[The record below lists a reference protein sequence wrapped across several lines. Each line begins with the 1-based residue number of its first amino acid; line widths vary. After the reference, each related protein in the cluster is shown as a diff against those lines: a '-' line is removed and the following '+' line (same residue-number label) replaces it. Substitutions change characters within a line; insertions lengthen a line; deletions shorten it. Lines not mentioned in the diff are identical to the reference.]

1 MPIPKPQNDNDRV
14 SAQQH
19 IYNTLK
25 EWIVDGT
32 LMPGEIINDA
42 EVAKYFSVS
51 RTPVREAVLLLS
63 QENFVTVMPSKGT
76 KIVETSEESAA
87 FIYEAVSC
95 LSAEI
100 ARLAVRKQKPGDV
113 RELRRLNDIFAQA
126 MRSGNQTDSVEADSA
141 FHNYIL
147 KMADNPYMQNC
158 WKQILP
164 HANRYELLYF
174 KSGTLKERSIE
185 EHRNIINAIAEKSEG
200 EAARYSQQNWIGFF
214 NERLRHQLVEEK
226 EKRKS

>member
-1 MPIPKPQNDNDRV
+1 MPIPKTHNDIDRV
-14 SAQQH
+14 SAQQQ

-25 EWIVDGT
+25 NWIVDGT
-32 LMPGEIINDA
+32 LMPGEFISDSEI
-42 EVAKYFSVS
+42 AKYFSVS

-76 KIVETSEESAA
+76 KITETSETSAA

-100 ARLAVRKQKPGDV
+100 ARLAVRKQKSGDID
-113 RELRRLNDIFAQA
+113 ELKRLNDIFSETIYSENQA
-126 MRSGNQTDSVEADSA
+126 DIVEADSA

-147 KMADNPYMQNC
+147 KMADNPYMENC

-174 KSGTLKERSIE
+174 KSGVHKECSVA
-185 EHRNIINAIAEKSEG
+185 EHNNIINAISNNSEG
-200 EAARYSQQNWIGFF
+200 ESARYSQQNWIGFF
-214 NERLRHQLVEEK
+214 NERLRPQLIRENQG
-226 EKRKS
+226 